1 MENELDIF
9 ELDFK
14 DGKIRV
20 QRHFVSN
27 QTIYRVIFQIK
38 EALWLLPGRLLI
50 MLPIVGHPYLKAG
63 KEKRKKSGH

>member
-38 EALWLLPGRLLI
+38 EALWLLPGRLPI
-50 MLPIVGHPYLKAG
+50 MLSIGGNLYLKAG
-63 KEKRKKSGH
+63 KEKRKK